1 MGCVLELCS
10 CHNATLCGRVPWEGC
25 RGGASPVEWPCV
37 SPASME
43 GSRKPVNADPA
54 WPFLLTLESA
64 VRGSLGRCILSQLC
78 SPVGSC
84 GRQRVLGEQCYDW
97 GLTNTT
103 EQSLPQPA
111 VLRLR
116 VSGDG
121 VQEGKLSPTASLCD
135 TRFPREYKANLTM
148 AVASWKRKLQ
158 HAGLRNSGNLTLRG
172 HHLKL
177 CSV

>member
-1 MGCVLELCS
+1 M
-10 CHNATLCGRVPWEGC
+10 
-25 RGGASPVEWPCV
+25 EWPCV

-43 GSRKPVNADPA
+43 VPRKPVNADPA

-64 VRGSLGRCILSQLC
+64 VRGSLGRGVLSRLC
-78 SPVGSC
+78 SFGGSC
-84 GRQRVLGEQCYDW
+84 GRQGVLEEQCYDW
-97 GLTNTT
+97 GLTHTT
-103 EQSLPQPA
+103 DQSLSQPA

-121 VQEGKLSPTASLCD
+121 VQEGKLSPTASLCN
-135 TRFPREYKANLTM
+135 TQFLQEWKANLTM
-148 AVASWKRKLQ
+148 AVASWKLKLQ

-177 CSV
+177 CGV